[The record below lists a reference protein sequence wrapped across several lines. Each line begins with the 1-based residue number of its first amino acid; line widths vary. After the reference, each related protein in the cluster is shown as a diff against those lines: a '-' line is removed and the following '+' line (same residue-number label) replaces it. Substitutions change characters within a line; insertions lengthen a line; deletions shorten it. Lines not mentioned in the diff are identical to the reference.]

1 MTPYIE
7 ECIKILSDANET
19 ELDALLAFQARTHII
34 ENQLT
39 CPATGAADAAPLGAP
54 SKMLQTA
61 MLRQLE
67 EIRRAMPETLQ
78 KSSETTRQITCENLE
93 LTTVLACAL
102 MYVYGTE
109 LTIRD
114 QFLGTVKSAGP
125 SSLGQFQRL
134 EELEQTLICI
144 ENWLGVFRGIPI
156 DGWVG
161 ISVDSFSQ
169 FTHCL
174 SVLFRLTT
182 LEDPDWDNEDVRR
195 RADILGLL
203 DYYAVTLDQVHKVTG
218 MVDAPG
224 PRSGMFF
231 KTSYL
236 MKALKKLFV
245 KELDPNY
252 EEKEQAA
259 GKQPV
264 DELMKQGDL
273 HTAPDI
279 NMEEPS
285 FTQEFLSGLAEEPW
299 ISDVF
304 GTTWD
309 FAMDLDIPV
318 DWQQ

>member
-1 MTPYIE
+1 
-7 ECIKILSDANET
+7 
-19 ELDALLAFQARTHII
+19 
-34 ENQLT
+34 
-39 CPATGAADAAPLGAP
+39 
-54 SKMLQTA
+54 
-61 MLRQLE
+61 
-67 EIRRAMPETLQ
+67 
-78 KSSETTRQITCENLE
+78 
-93 LTTVLACAL
+93 

-144 ENWLGVFRGIPI
+144 ENWLAVFRGIPI

-195 RADILGLL
+195 RADILSLL
-203 DYYAVTLDQVHKVTG
+203 DYYAVTLDQVHKATG
-218 MVDAPG
+218 MVNAPG

-236 MKALKKLFV
+236 MKALKKLFL

-252 EEKEQAA
+252 EEKEQEA
-259 GKQPV
+259 GKQPI

-318 DWQQ
+318 DWQQQQSQYVQ